1 VNFVI
6 YIVRKWKSLFPV
18 NLFLSLFLL
27 ICLSGCGD
35 NVQLPSANQLSEFE
49 NAGPLQPEVD
59 IDQLVKA
66 RTGTGPYQVVPND
79 LLELQI
85 PAILRLVN
93 VGQLDS
99 PELLK
104 PYLCRAYEDGT
115 ITLPI
120 IGKVQ
125 ASGKTLA
132 EIETVI
138 ANAYYP
144 RWYSVELPSI
154 VARVAKYYTVKVS
167 IVGAVTNPGTY
178 ELQSDQMSLVTLIMM
193 AGGIVDEGAA
203 VIRITHQQ
211 NAVADADKAEVP
223 RETPTQL
230 ENTLLQALQELQQV
244 TEQAPVQV
252 IERPAQLQTVA
263 PILPADYPETGQVE
277 VQLAFCQFSQPE
289 TTGLLTMKHNKTILL
304 TEQLDISSEIQR
316 RAVIEKLAQKDSRF
330 STQEVNYRLCELAE
344 LLKPGSDRYNSD
356 SQTAYAHTN
365 STDKINTS
373 DSKPNTFSDEVL
385 VNDLLKILELEK
397 SLGMQETTNLGK
409 MNESKTLILP
419 IKGFNIPFADVAL
432 QEGDSIEVERLEL
445 PLVTVVGLVNKP
457 GNFEYPPDVQYNLMQ
472 ALGFAGGLNQAAEPR
487 YATVYRLKADGEI
500 VSAAFEFQ
508 KDSGLTDGSNVLI
521 KPGDIV
527 AVEHTPRTR
536 TNLFLDRVFR
546 INMGLYVPISDI
558 TGND

>member
-1 VNFVI
+1 MNFVT
-6 YIVRKWKSLFPV
+6 YIVRIVRKSKTLFPV

-35 NVQLPSANQLSEFE
+35 NVRLPSAEQLSEFE

-59 IDQLVKA
+59 ISRLVRAK
-66 RTGTGPYQVVPND
+66 TGTGPYRVVPND

-85 PAILRLVN
+85 PAVLRLVN

-104 PYLCRAYEDGT
+104 PYFCRAYEDGT

-120 IGKVQ
+120 IGKVR

-132 EIETVI
+132 EIETI
-138 ANAYYP
+138 ITNAYYP

-167 IVGAVTNPGTY
+167 IVGAVQSPGTY
-178 ELQSDQMSLVTLIMM
+178 ELRSDQMSLVSLIMR
-193 AGGIVDEGAA
+193 AGGIVDVGAA
-203 VIRITHQQ
+203 TIRITHQQ
-211 NAVADADKAEVP
+211 NAVAVKADAL
-223 RETPTQL
+223 RESL
-230 ENTLLQALQELQQV
+230 DEILQQV

-252 IERPAQLQTVA
+252 IERPTQLQTVA
-263 PILPADYPETGQVE
+263 PIPPADYPETGQAE
-277 VQLAFCQFSQPE
+277 VQLAFSQLSAPE
-289 TTGLLTMKHNKTILL
+289 TNGLLTMKHNDTVIL

-316 RAVIEKLAQKDSRF
+316 QAVIEKLAQKGPRF
-330 STQEVNYRLCELAE
+330 ATKEANYRLCELAE
-344 LLKPGSDRYNSD
+344 LLKPGSGRYNSD
-356 SQTAYAHTN
+356 SQTVYANTN
-365 STDKINTS
+365 STGKINTS
-373 DSKPNTFSDEVL
+373 NSKPNTFSDEVL
-385 VNDLLKILELEK
+385 EKDLLKILELEK
-397 SLGMQETTNLGK
+397 SLGIGETAKLAK
-409 MNESKTLILP
+409 DNEPQTLVLP
-419 IKGFNIPFADVAL
+419 IKGLNIPFADIAL

-457 GNFEYPPDVQYNLMQ
+457 GNFTYPPDVQYNLMQ

-500 VSAAFEFQ
+500 VSAAFNFR
-508 KDSGLTDGSNVLI
+508 KGSRLADGSNVLI

-527 AVEHTPRTR
+527 DVEHTPRTR
-536 TNLFLDRVFR
+536 TKLFLDKMFR

-558 TGND
+558 IGSD